1 MQPNLFQT
9 ALVSLLVG
17 ASCLRAGTSQ
27 TASASQETLTY
38 TDATA
43 AIVAYTWTAPPLG
56 STNSLGKLHISAQES
71 GHAAAELDLPI
82 AVQPSGAT
90 LRLAGLAHSPAGAAM
105 VSAYQLQFTANSTP
119 LLVTVTPSLAGRL
132 LTLDITS
139 DKGVI
144 GAVISG
150 VWPASEDP
158 KQVAIPYYTGSVS
171 YLAAP
176 EIFANLYFDWQRSRA
191 TQLYAAEAVY
201 SPLTNGTRNAVQ
213 EALKVS
219 VSGSLADVMPDPSH
233 APSPYLA
240 QLAGRT
246 VLDLANGTFSS
257 IAQTLNTLG
266 DYGLQNCV
274 VIIHNWQRSGYDN
287 ALPAQ
292 YPASDVKGGGAEL
305 QQAVAAGQKSGCY
318 VGLHENY
325 VDYYPNYDYF
335 SINAIAR
342 DSQNGLKLSY
352 FNAGRGLQS
361 YATRPTLLTANAATQ
376 SPEIHSLYQTNA
388 SYIDVNSSV
397 SPWWRTDMDA
407 SVTGAGTFAA
417 FRAASAALWSFERT
431 THGGPV
437 FGEGGSHWFWSGLLD
452 GVEAEFGGGAVPNH
466 SSSQAPL
473 FVDFD
478 LLKIHPRQVNY
489 GMGDYRHWIAA
500 GQDITTR
507 TDLQDAYRMQEIIYG
522 HAPFVGTELWSNT
535 AWVLLEQNLVS
546 PVAQRYGTQN
556 VTNIQYQINGVWAD
570 SHAAVLAKDWSR
582 VKVTY
587 GNGDQIVANGQALPL
602 QSSGLTLPQ
611 FGWES
616 HGRNLSAYTALRNGM
631 VADYAQTDLSYL
643 ANARNASDLQ
653 ASGKVAQAQTVS
665 FQQTG
670 PGSAQMQVQ
679 WRALD
684 WSPVDNLLVFV
695 NFVSGAGVTVF
706 KANHWP
712 VNVTSGWMPGQAV
725 LDTFNVNVPAS
736 VPDGTYSVRIGLD
749 LLQSA
754 THFPLEGTDDGSGS
768 MRYIIGGLVVSG
780 GGTQLAYSA
789 TAQPAVPADSGLNGI
804 GSSVDFGAIRTDGM
818 VSIVRDG
825 DDWVLRVYPRW
836 RAVAVQLSAK
846 VFSPAG
852 LTCDIFATS
861 NQPPTLSQGYWQ
873 VHTNGAKVCRWPA
886 N

>member
-17 ASCLRAGTSQ
+17 ASCLRAGTSGQGTSQ

-82 AVQPSGAT
+82 SIQPSGAT
-90 LRLAGLAHSPAGAAM
+90 LRLAGLVHSSPAGASM

-119 LLVTVTPSLAGRL
+119 LLVTVTPSLAGRT

-139 DKGVI
+139 DKGLI
-144 GAVISG
+144 AAVISG

-158 KQVAIPYYTGSVS
+158 TQVAIPYYTGSVS

-176 EIFANLYFDWQRSRA
+176 NVFANLYFDWQCSRA

-219 VSGSLADVMPDPSH
+219 VSGSLADVMPDPSN

-246 VLDLANGTFSS
+246 VLDLANGNFSS

-274 VIIHNWQRSGYDN
+274 VIIHNWQRSGFDN

-292 YPASDVKGGGAEL
+292 YPANTALGGDTGL

-335 SINAIAR
+335 TANAIAR
-342 DSQNGLKLSY
+342 DSQNGFKLSY
-352 FNAGRGLQS
+352 FNAGTGIQS
-361 YATRPTLLTANAATQ
+361 YATRPTLLTTNAATQ

-397 SPWWRTDMDA
+397 SPWWRSDMDA
-407 SVTGAGTFAA
+407 SVAGAGTFAA

-452 GVEAEFGGGAVPNH
+452 GVEAEFGGGAVANH

-489 GMGDYRHWIAA
+489 GMGDYPHWIAA
-500 GQDITTR
+500 GQDIATR

-535 AWVLLEQNLVS
+535 ARVLLEQNLVS

-556 VTNIQYQINGVWAD
+556 VANIQYQINGVWTD
-570 SHAAVLAKDWSR
+570 SHAAVLAKNWSR

-602 QSSGLTLPQ
+602 PWSGLTLPQ
-611 FGWES
+611 FGWEAQ
-616 HGRNLSAYTALRNGM
+616 GTNLLAYTALRNGM
-631 VADYAQTDLSYL
+631 VADYAQTDHSYL
-643 ANARNASDLQ
+643 ANARNAWDLR
-653 ASGKVAQAQTVS
+653 ASGKVAQALAVS

-670 PGSAQMQVQ
+670 SGSARMQLQ
-679 WRALD
+679 WRMLD
-684 WSPVDNLLVFV
+684 WTPNNDLKIFV
-695 NFVSGAGVTVF
+695 HFVSAAGVITF
-706 KANHWP
+706 QADHWP
-712 VNVTSGWMPGQAV
+712 VTPTSGWKPGQV
-725 LDTFNVNVPAS
+725 LTDSFLVKIGS
-736 VPDGTYSVRIGLD
+736 VPNGNYSVRIGLAWD
-749 LLQSA
+749 A
-754 THFPLEGTDDGSGS
+754 TRFPLEGIDDGSGS
-768 MRYIIGGLVVSG
+768 MRYIIGNLLVSG
-780 GGTQLAYSA
+780 GGAKLAFTA
-789 TAQPAVPADSGLNGI
+789 AAQPAPVADSRLNSV

-818 VSIVRDG
+818 VSIVRDSS
-825 DDWVLRVYPRW
+825 DWVLRVYPRW
-836 RAVAVQLSAK
+836 RDVTVDLAANA
-846 VFSPAG
+846 FSPAG
-852 LTCDIFATS
+852 LTCEARVP
-861 NQPPTLSQGYWQ
+861 QVTLSQGYWH
-873 VHTNGAKVCRWPA
+873 VHTNGAKVCR
-886 N
+886 